1 MTTLFAL
8 CISSFIPGAG
18 FYLSRH
24 LSSFPHIF
32 LHSLIPT
39 FHPLTITFAVQR
51 SFSIPEQDS
60 LVPPANLITTRQGH
74 IRNVSTLS
82 QYLSTPVLTFS
93 HSPMTLKISSLENDQ
108 SLSEDLFPNSPEE
121 NVRIATSSIFS
132 STDGNT
138 WFYIYFMYIKRMF
151 PSIGRQYTRVAARTQ
166 TYPRYPPTCP
176 QHPPTL

>member
-1 MTTLFAL
+1 MSERTPLSPCRARFSTGFRRRPPR
-8 CISSFIPGAG
+8 SSFLQAMISQPLACPHVPTPRSHPRCLDPPSE
-18 FYLSRH
+18 FPNYRAH
-24 LSSFPHIF
+24 LQ
-32 LHSLIPT
+32 
-39 FHPLTITFAVQR
+39 PLPNDTQ
-51 SFSIPEQDS
+51 
-60 LVPPANLITTRQGH
+60 
-74 IRNVSTLS
+74 
-82 QYLSTPVLTFS
+82 
-93 HSPMTLKISSLENDQ
+93 ISSLENDQ

-176 QHPPTL
+176 RHPPTL